1 MFTELSYVLKV
12 DKLVVKYGD
21 KIAVNGLSFIIN
33 EGEVF
38 GLLGPNGAGK
48 TSTIRAIMNMV
59 DYQGSIDLLGKGR
72 PKGDLMN
79 SIGAVMESPAVLE
92 SLTVKEFLEL
102 VVSLRKVNDVQR
114 LEHLIDAFELRQYLG
129 NYIMNLSQGNKQ
141 KVAIVAAIVHRPKLL
156 ILDEPFNA
164 LDVKSARIFKE
175 IIQNHKKE
183 GGAVLFS
190 THIME
195 IAEKICDRITIIDKG
210 SEVTS
215 GPTKEILE
223 KLHAGSLEEAF
234 LKAIHAEEEIK
245 ELTEA
250 L

>member
-1 MFTELSYVLKV
+1 MNEVLKV
-12 DKLVVKYGD
+12 ENLKVKYGE
-21 KIAVNGLSFIIN
+21 KVAVNNLSFVIN

-48 TSTIRAIMNMV
+48 TSTIRAILNLV
-59 DYQGSIDLLGKGR
+59 DYEGKIDVLGKGK
-72 PKGDLMN
+72 PKGELMN
-79 SIGAVMESPAVLE
+79 NIGAVMESPALLE

-102 VVSLRKVNDVQR
+102 VLSLRKVRETDR
-114 LEHLIDAFELRQYLG
+114 LNLLIDAFELRQYLG
-129 NYIMNLSQGNKQ
+129 NYILNLSQGNKQ
-141 KVAIVAAIVHRPKLL
+141 KVAIIAAIVHKPKLL

-195 IAEKICDRITIIDKG
+195 IAEKICDRIMIIDKG

-215 GPTKEILE
+215 GPTKEVLE

>member
-1 MFTELSYVLKV
+1 MNEVLKV
-12 DKLVVKYGD
+12 ENLKVKYGE
-21 KIAVNGLSFIIN
+21 KVAVNNLSFAIN

-48 TSTIRAIMNMV
+48 TSTIRAILNLV
-59 DYQGSIDLLGKGR
+59 DYEGKIDVLGKGK
-72 PKGDLMN
+72 PKGELMN
-79 SIGAVMESPAVLE
+79 NIGAVMESPALLE

-102 VVSLRKVNDVQR
+102 VLSLRKVRETDR
-114 LEHLIDAFELRQYLG
+114 LNLLIDAFELRQYLG
-129 NYIMNLSQGNKQ
+129 NYILNLSQGNKQ
-141 KVAIVAAIVHRPKLL
+141 KVAIIAAIVHKPKLL

-195 IAEKICDRITIIDKG
+195 IAEKICDRIMIIDKG

-215 GPTKEILE
+215 GPTKEVLE

>member
-1 MFTELSYVLKV
+1 MQGLSYVLKV
-12 DKLVVKYGD
+12 DRLVVKYGD
-21 KIAVNGLSFIIN
+21 KVAVNGLSFIIN

-48 TSTIRAIMNMV
+48 TSTIRAIMNIV

-72 PKGDLMN
+72 PKGELMN
-79 SIGAVMESPAVLE
+79 NIGAVMESPALLE

-102 VVSLRKVNDVQR
+102 VASLRNVNDTQR
-114 LEHLIDAFELRQYLG
+114 LDHLIDAFELRQYLG

-141 KVAIVAAIVHRPKLL
+141 KVSIVAAIMHRPKLL

-215 GPTKEILE
+215 GPTQEILE

-234 LKAIHAEEEIK
+234 LKAIHAEEQIK